1 MFLELI
7 KFELIFWKRKRSF
20 YGMLAF
26 YLLLGF
32 AGATMARFPFPATY
46 SNSPYVLNY
55 LLGMISLI
63 CIFSTTILAAQSL
76 FREQDA
82 RFDPILFATPLRKM
96 PYVASRFLIIFCI
109 TLLCYFLLVC
119 GLMAGHLLTANGND
133 QLGPFHLSYYLHPFL
148 VLLLPNII
156 LCTAVACSIG
166 LATRS
171 KMLVYVSGI
180 LLYFLYWSVAIFTN
194 SPLIANSTPVSA
206 TAMNWSARL
215 DPFGLAAFM
224 EQARYWTAT
233 ERNTQLLQLSGNV
246 LINRMLY
253 LAVAAVL
260 LLFAYKRF
268 SMSGARHKSSR
279 RKERS
284 SAKRVAAYYHPV
296 PTRTGGI
303 RYNLKSLWSL
313 VRIEVKNIVKTVP
326 LWIICVGWAGFFGI
340 ELFSDLSGNTRIP
353 PKFAT
358 TGGMV
363 TQVLYALPVVGLL
376 VILFY
381 GSEVFWRSKNFRFAP
396 LEDTTAV
403 KPGVSLVSKWLP
415 LVFIVVLLIALSIA
429 LCIGCQFLLGYP
441 IIDWSLYVS
450 LFYLIGLPLALCAA
464 LVTCIQAFVKNKYV
478 GIAVAGIALAITNTS
493 MGSIAG
499 IRHPLLKF
507 ANAFDGTYSDMNGFG
522 SATEAFG
529 SKMLYWSF
537 VTALIFILASKV
549 KQGIKPVRQVKWLTV
564 VVLLICCTG
573 TVVTGYHIYSRT
585 NITSAKSVNNWQQ
598 AYEEKYSY
606 LQNVPQ
612 PTVTAIRTGIEL
624 YPGNESF
631 NVSGTYNL
639 LNKTGVPIDTLYM
652 YGDKTMQWTKIE
664 VANAVLQSKDTVNG
678 YYTFVLRNTLQPNDS
693 IESIFAFHYKRSPFN
708 KAASFNTILHNG
720 SFSRISRY
728 FPAPGYNAGNEI
740 DDPAERK
747 RRGMPPLLSTGDAVD
762 EDSHNFIR
770 LDAVV
775 STAEGQTAI
784 GIGELVKEWQQGGR
798 HYFHYVTP
806 EPVPFRFAVASA
818 QYAVKKLLHNA
829 VNIELY
835 YHPGHYENADRFID
849 MAKQTL
855 DYGTQQIAPYPFKTM
870 RLVEISA
877 FSKGFAGTAYPAS
890 LFINEG
896 FGFQNRMDGNPGRDI
911 INEMTSHELSH
922 TWWGNSKIAP
932 ADGPGS
938 KLVTET
944 LAMYTELMIYKKTY
958 GEAHLLDRVN
968 VHKDIYLA
976 ERGSA
981 GEEPLYRSAPGKSY
995 LCYDKGM
1002 VVMYQLYLLL
1012 GEDKINSALK
1022 NFYAKYVYPNRPPV
1036 AIDLLNELYAVAD
1049 KSQDAKMDELFKQVV
1064 TYDLVIDKAIVTKD
1078 KTGRYWVNLQAA
1090 AYKYEEDGK
1099 GNKKQ
1104 VSFTEPLE
1112 AALYFENGEKQ
1123 TLLLNVHSNKI
1134 NTLVI
1139 LPRKTV
1145 KIVLDPAGKFLTV
1158 SAEHKEKA
1166 LGL

>member
-1 MFLELI
+1 MFLDLI
-7 KFELIFWKRKRSF
+7 KFEWVFWKRKRSF

-32 AGATMARFPFPATY
+32 AGATMARFPFPGTY

-96 PYVASRFLIIFCI
+96 PYVVSRFLIIFCI

-119 GLMAGHLLTANGND
+119 GLMTGHLLTAKGND

-148 VLLLPNII
+148 VLLLPNIM
-156 LCTAVACSIG
+156 LCTAIACSIG

-180 LLYFLYWSVAIFTN
+180 LLYFLYWSVSIFTN

-224 EQARYWTAT
+224 EQTRYWTAT

-253 LAVAAVL
+253 LAVAVVL

-284 SAKRVAAYYHPV
+284 SAKPIANYYHPV
-296 PTRTGGI
+296 VTRTAGI

-313 VRIEVKNIVKTVP
+313 VRIEVKSIVKTVP

-353 PKFAT
+353 PKLAT
-358 TGGMV
+358 TGLMV
-363 TQVLYALPVVGLL
+363 TQVLYALPVVGLP

-381 GSEVFWRSKNFRFAP
+381 GSEVFWRSKMMRFAQ

-415 LVFIVVLLIALSIA
+415 LVFIVVVLIALSVA

-441 IIDWSLYVS
+441 IIDWSLYAS

-464 LVTCIQAFVKNKYV
+464 LVTCLQAFVKNKYV
-478 GIAVAGIALAITNTS
+478 GIAIAGIALAITNTS

-529 SKMLYWSF
+529 VKMLYWSF
-537 VTALIFILASKV
+537 VAAVIFMLASKAR
-549 KQGIKPVRQVKWLTV
+549 QGIKPLRQVKWLTMILV
-564 VVLLICCTG
+564 CCSG
-573 TVVTGYHIYSRT
+573 AVATGYCIYHQT
-585 NITSAKSVNNWQQ
+585 NIVNAKSNNDWQQ

-606 LQNVPQ
+606 LKNRPQ
-612 PTVTAIRTGIEL
+612 PTVTAIRTSIDL
-624 YPGNESF
+624 YPQDESF
-631 NVSGTYNL
+631 TVKGAYNL
-639 LNKTGVPIDTLYM
+639 LNKTGVPVDTLYIFA
-652 YGDKTMQWTKIE
+652 DKAMQWARIE
-664 VANAVLQSKDTVNG
+664 VANAALQSKDTVNG
-678 YYTFVLRNTLQPNDS
+678 YYTFVLKNSLQPNDS
-693 IESIFAFHYKRSPFN
+693 IESNFSFHYKRSPFN
-708 KAASFNTILHNG
+708 KGASFNAILHNG

-728 FPAPGYNAGNEI
+728 FPTPGYNAGNEI
-740 DDPAERK
+740 NDPAERK
-747 RRGMPPLLSTGDAVD
+747 RRGMPPMHSSADATI
-762 EDSHNFIR
+762 EDGQHFIE
-770 LDAVV
+770 LDMVV

-784 GIGELVKEWQQGGR
+784 GIGELVKQWQQGDR

-818 QYAVKKLLHNA
+818 QYTVKKLLHSG

-835 YHPGHYENADRFID
+835 YNPGHYENADRFID
-849 MAKQTL
+849 VAKQTL
-855 DYGTQQIAPYPFKTM
+855 DYGTQQIAPYPFKTL

-896 FGFQNRMDGNPGRDI
+896 FGFRSKIDGNPGRDI

-938 KLVTET
+938 KLMTET

-958 GEAHLLDRVN
+958 GEAYLLDRVN

-976 ERGSA
+976 ERGNA
-981 GEEPLYRSAPGKSY
+981 AEEPLYRSAPEKSY

-1002 VVMYQLYLLL
+1002 VAMYQLYLLL

-1049 KSQDAKMDELFKQVV
+1049 KKQYTKIDELFRQVII
-1064 TYDLVIDKAIVTKD
+1064 YDLVIDKAIVTKD
-1078 KTGRYWVNLQAA
+1078 TTGRYFVNLQAA

-1104 VSFTEPLE
+1104 VLFTEPLE
-1112 AALYFENGEKQ
+1112 AAVYFENGEKQ

-1134 NTLVI
+1134 NTVVI
-1139 LPRKTV
+1139 LPRKPV

-1158 SAEHKEKA
+1158 STEHKEKA